1 MIVDLIFIHFGFH
14 LYFNSKI
21 FWFNLSLISEAPFG
35 GGGGQGWA
43 NAHPKFFRGAQA
55 STTKGPLPAII
66 IHYVQHNPFCPIDLK
81 LLHAYYFHR
90 RIVYLNK
97 KVSR

>member
-1 MIVDLIFIHFGFH
+1 MLNFSTANRDFLDSCSSHPQRRH
-14 LYFNSKI
+14 L
-21 FWFNLSLISEAPFG
+21 G
-35 GGGGQGWA
+35 GGG
-43 NAHPKFFRGAQA
+43 QA

-66 IHYVQHNPFCPIDLK
+66 IHYVQHNPFCPIDMK

-97 KVSR
+97 KVSRWGRPAFSLVESSTFNLIT